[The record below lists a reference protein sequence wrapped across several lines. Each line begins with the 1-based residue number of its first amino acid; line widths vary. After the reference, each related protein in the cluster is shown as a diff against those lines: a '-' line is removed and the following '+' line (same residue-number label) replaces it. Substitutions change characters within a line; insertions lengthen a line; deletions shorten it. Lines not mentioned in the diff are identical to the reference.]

1 MEMQQTQSLPPG
13 VPMPK
18 PDDFARVPGL
28 YQRFELQQVVKPG
41 PDFYIELG
49 GKLTDGTQV
58 FAVYT
63 RPSRGRRIL

>member
-1 MEMQQTQSLPPG
+1 
-13 VPMPK
+13 MPK